1 MTHDPELVTYGPETV
16 GNGNGEAAAPSL
28 IFHTEILNIY
38 SGPSVHH
45 SGLILN
51 NT

>member
-28 IFHTEILNIY
+28 IFTQKYETYILDQ
-38 SGPSVHH
+38 VCTT
-45 SGLILN
+45 LD
-51 NT
+51 